1 MSFFTRKFRVNFVIE
16 NDMNIGIVIKE
27 IRKQK
32 GLTQLD
38 LSEHTNLS
46 VRTIQR
52 IEKDEVDPSSYSLKS
67 LSEILEVDL
76 LEIKNRNSMMF
87 TSKILG
93 INLNDFPMEQDAIAN
108 IEERLKNIE
117 SHLSSIDRS
126 RKKHLK
132 KRERVLIIAGVGI
145 GSIFIVIEI
154 LAALRVIG

>member
-1 MSFFTRKFRVNFVIE
+1 MH
-16 NDMNIGIVIKE
+16 IGVVIKE
-27 IRKQK
+27 VRKQK

-52 IEKDEVDPSSYSLKS
+52 IEKDEVDPSFYSLKC

-76 LEIKNRNSMMF
+76 LEIKNRNSMVF

-93 INLNDFPMEQDAIAN
+93 IHIKDFPMEQDELAN

-126 RKKHLK
+126 RRKHLK
-132 KRERVLIIAGVGI
+132 RRERVLIIAGITI
-145 GSIFIVIEI
+145 GAAFIIIEI
-154 LAALRVIG
+154 LASLAVI

>member
-1 MSFFTRKFRVNFVIE
+1 
-16 NDMNIGIVIKE
+16 MNIGIVIKE
-27 IRKQK
+27 VRKQK

-38 LSEHTNLS
+38 LSEHANLS

-52 IEKDEVDPSSYSLKS
+52 IEKDEVDPSFYSLKC

-87 TSKILG
+87 TGKILG
-93 INLNDFPMEQDAIAN
+93 IHLNDFPMEQDEIAN

-117 SHLSSIDRS
+117 LHLSSIDKS
-126 RKKHLK
+126 RREHLK
-132 KRERVLIIAGVGI
+132 KRNRVLMIVGVGV
-145 GSIFIVIEI
+145 GSLFILIEI

>member
-1 MSFFTRKFRVNFVIE
+1 
-16 NDMNIGIVIKE
+16 MNIGVVIKE
-27 IRKQK
+27 VRIQK

-38 LSEHTNLS
+38 LSEHANLS

-52 IEKDEVDPSSYSLKS
+52 IEKDEVDPSFYSLKS

-76 LEIKNRNSMMF
+76 LEIKNRNSVMF
-87 TSKILG
+87 TSSILG
-93 INLNDFPMEQDAIAN
+93 IHINDFPMEQNEIAS

-126 RKKHLK
+126 RRKYLK
-132 KRERVLIIAGVGI
+132 KREVLIYVGAGVG
-145 GSIFIVIEI
+145 SLFIIIEI